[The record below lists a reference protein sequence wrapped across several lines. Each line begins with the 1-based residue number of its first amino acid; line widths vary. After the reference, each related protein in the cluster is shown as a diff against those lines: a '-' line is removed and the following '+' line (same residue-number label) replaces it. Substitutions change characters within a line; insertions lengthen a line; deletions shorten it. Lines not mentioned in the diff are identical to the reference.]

1 MLFHELVYKQDVSI
15 IYNIYI
21 YFHPEE
27 NLRKLVKEKSRCF
40 RGGSGEKYANRK
52 HEMKGAG
59 TQRNWV

>member
-1 MLFHELVYKQDVSI
+1 MLFHELVYKQDISI
-15 IYNIYI
+15 IYNIG
-21 YFHPEE
+21 FHPEE

>member
-1 MLFHELVYKQDVSI
+1 MNLYIQNISI
-15 IYNIYI
+15 IYNCICI
-21 YFHPEE
+21 YFHPKE

-40 RGGSGEKYANRK
+40 RGGSREEYANRK